1 MSQTFTRLS
10 KNYLQLARQ
19 DVANYFPKNVFLRE
33 PINCK
38 GNSEEITV
46 KVTT

>member
-19 DVANYFPKNVFLRE
+19 DIANYFPKNVFIRE
-33 PINCK
+33 PNYCD
-38 GNSEEITV
+38 GNTDAITV